1 MTPQRPRAVTLR
13 TILVVLALASV
24 GYIVAVAAEVVRV
37 IGPAASALE
46 ARTSDLMED
55 HDRIASSLAQMRA
68 ARRDVSQHAPPLVPL
83 PPGEVRP
90 PLDEVRERVR
100 VLLDEGASLRSSVD
114 RSALPVAM
122 RLLLAE
128 AIQQETAVGVQLLEA
143 VRSIELG
150 RGNEA
155 VEHLRESG
163 RNSDSTSVLLSAAQR
178 AALQEL
184 LDGERALLEQLGEFD
199 VWSRWWALAGGLLL
213 LTGAW
218 LVHVR
223 MYRPVRAMETVVQR
237 IADGDLS
244 AEAPVARLDELGRLA
259 AHLNAMTGVLRERA
273 EEEAR
278 RRENLTERF
287 GRILDESSN
296 GILLFDA
303 DSLRVVQAN
312 RGARV
317 SLGYAPEQIG
327 TLTLPEILRGVDRT
341 TLDAHLDLLRR
352 GEESRVFLSTTQ
364 TRRDGTATPVELT
377 LQYSTDRDS
386 TVFVVVTEPAGPRQR
401 VRELDQA
408 LRDFAMR
415 EQRLMS
421 GADLP
426 AAQRAIVQMAAR
438 VLGADR
444 CGIWRRE
451 GEGEECVAR
460 SDAPSHA
467 APEAAES
474 AGVDPD
480 AAGPAPSVL
489 EAPVRTG
496 GREVAVLRVEQRT
509 AARRWTA
516 EERTFAGAVADLVAR
531 VLEAA
536 ERRAL
541 EHALAR
547 AQRMDSIGQLAGGV
561 AHDFNNILTAIL
573 GNLEQCRSDL
583 SPGDPMQSA
592 LAEAEQA
599 ARRAAELTR
608 QLLTFSRNHVVESRL
623 FDLNAQTREAE
634 RMLRRLVGATVEIR
648 TELASGLRAVR
659 MGPGQF
665 EQVLVN
671 MAVNAR
677 DAMPDGGTITIR
689 TRTVDVDAAFAAE
702 RPHLD
707 AGPHIEVHVSD
718 TGTGMPQETLDR
730 AFEPFFTTKAPGA
743 GTGLGLAVCYGI
755 IRQAGG
761 DITVTSEPGRGSTFR
776 ILLPAVDA
784 EPEGAI
790 AEAQAPARGFETVLL
805 VEDERAIRELLTRA
819 LGKQGYRVIA
829 AEDGEAALAA
839 VQSHDGTVDVLLT
852 DVVMPR
858 MRGPELARRMRERA
872 PDLPVL
878 FMSGFAADASLEGGV
893 LAGSDFIAK
902 PFTTEELTRR
912 LRALM
917 ERPFTGR
924 TSAA

>member
-1 MTPQRPRAVTLR
+1 
-13 TILVVLALASV
+13 
-24 GYIVAVAAEVVRV
+24 
-37 IGPAASALE
+37 
-46 ARTSDLMED
+46 
-55 HDRIASSLAQMRA
+55 
-68 ARRDVSQHAPPLVPL
+68 
-83 PPGEVRP
+83 
-90 PLDEVRERVR
+90 
-100 VLLDEGASLRSSVD
+100 
-114 RSALPVAM
+114 
-122 RLLLAE
+122 
-128 AIQQETAVGVQLLEA
+128 VQLLDA

-150 RGNEA
+150 RGNES

-163 RNSDSTSVLLSAAQR
+163 RNSDSTSMLLSAAQR

-184 LDGERALLEQLGEFD
+184 LDGEQALLDQLEALD
-199 VWSRWWALAGGLLL
+199 RWSRWWAVAGGLLL

-223 MYRPVRAMETVVQR
+223 LYRPVREMEAVVQR
-237 IADGDLS
+237 IADGDLA
-244 AEAPVARLDELGRLA
+244 AEATVPRLDELGRLA
-259 AHLNAMTGVLRERA
+259 THLNEMTGVLRDRA
-273 EEEAR
+273 EEETR

-303 DSLRVVQAN
+303 HSLRVVQAN

-317 SLGYAPEQIG
+317 ALGYVPEQIG
-327 TLTLPEILRGVDRT
+327 ELTLPDMLRGLDRT

-386 TVFVVVTEPAGPRQR
+386 AVFVVVTEPAGPRQR

-408 LRDFAMR
+408 LRDFSAR
-415 EQRLMS
+415 EQRLLS
-421 GADLP
+421 GADLQ
-426 AAQRAIVQMAAR
+426 AAQRAIVQMAAQ

-451 GEGEECVAR
+451 GEREECLAR
-460 SDAPSHA
+460 SDAPASA
-467 APEAAES
+467 TASATAEG
-474 AGVDPD
+474 AG
-480 AAGPAPSVL
+480 AAGDGTPAAGIVPSVL

-496 GREVAVLRVEQRT
+496 GRDVALLRLEQRAT
-509 AARRWTA
+509 SRRWSA

-531 VLEAA
+531 VMEAA

-573 GNLEQCRSDL
+573 GNLEQCRADL

-608 QLLTFSRNHVVESRL
+608 QLLTFSRNHVVESRV
-623 FDLNAQTREAE
+623 FDLNAQTREAD
-634 RMLRRLVGATVEIR
+634 RMLRRLVGASVEIR
-648 TELASGLRAVR
+648 TELAPGLRAVR

-671 MAVNAR
+671 LAVNAR
-677 DAMPDGGTITIR
+677 DAMPGGGTITIA
-689 TRTVDVDAAFAAE
+689 TRAVDVDAELAAE

-707 AGPHIEVHVSD
+707 AGPHVEVRVSD
-718 TGTGMPQETLDR
+718 TGSGMPQETLDR
-730 AFEPFFTTKAPGA
+730 VFEPFFTTKAPGA

-761 DITVTSEPGRGSTFR
+761 DITVTSETGRGSTFR
-776 ILLPAVDA
+776 ILLPSVDA
-784 EPEGAI
+784 DPEGAV
-790 AEAQAPARGFETVLL
+790 AEVPAPARGSETVLL

-819 LGKQGYRVIA
+819 LGKHGYQVIVA
-829 AEDGEAALAA
+829 ADGAAALAA
-839 VQSHDGTVDVLLT
+839 VEAHDGAVDVLLT
-852 DVVMPR
+852 DVVMPQ
-858 MRGPELARRMRERA
+858 MRGPELARRLRERS

-878 FMSGFAADASLEGGV
+878 FMSGFAADATLEGGV

-902 PFTTEELTRR
+902 PFTTGELARR
-912 LRALM
+912 LRELL
-917 ERPFTGR
+917 ERPFSGR
-924 TSAA
+924 TGGA